1 MQEINGYNIIRNLGG
16 GSFGTTYQVNK
27 NGRDYALKLIR
38 ENIMDKEAV
47 ESKRIEREIRVLKE
61 IENPFVVKYIDD
73 GFISDGL
80 QKYRYIVMEYAE
92 GETLEQYLIN
102 NKITIQDACLLAK
115 NIFTGINALHGDNV
129 IHRDLKPA
137 NIMVTSKNLDIK
149 ILDFGISKLIDASTL
164 TVTGQ
169 MMGTFAYMPPEQLN
183 SAKDIDFR
191 ADFYSAAA
199 ILYEAISGERPLK
212 MNNQLEA
219 IRKILM
225 EIPEPLAKKTPAVPI
240 DISEMVEIL
249 LKKEPFER
257 SISFDEI
264 IVRLDR
270 HRKITNKTSA
280 KITSIYFNP
289 KLEFLPMTIHND
301 TKSVVEYHQQN
312 NIVGAIFS
320 APQVLHSPKNF
331 NLLAKE
337 EHLKLIID
345 PNTQTLGY
353 SAFTQKPT
361 YKKLPYVINPFK
373 KETPNDFLSASAIQK
388 RVKGVLDC
396 QINLGATLLLSPYH
410 FLDKDDSG
418 WINVDYNAYKES
430 KAYLLDS
437 NVNLPLYYGISLDI
451 EQYEDTNKLKD
462 LVNLITSANPEGYY
476 LQIAGSFDSTNSN
489 HYYSYAY
496 LVKLLAETKKE
507 IILTRI
513 NDFSLG
519 LLALGANTIASGL
532 GQSDNFR
539 EELLNKAE
547 KQTGGAVRRYYIES
561 LMGLFNQNILKDIL
575 STSAGKKC
583 ICNCMYCNGSVNPD
597 QLSQFNN
604 AINHHLFIKHHQVE
618 ELSILQPNARLKNFI
633 ERTSSA
639 IQLIKDINRELRIKN
654 FTHSHLETWREV
666 ILEVSKTKLNDAS
679 QF

>member
-16 GSFGTTYQVNK
+16 GSFGITYQVEK
-27 NGRDYALKLIR
+27 NGTHYALKLIR
-38 ENIMDKEAV
+38 ENIMDKEAL
-47 ESKRIEREIRVLKE
+47 ESRRIEREIRVLKE
-61 IENPFVVKYIDD
+61 IENQFVVKYIDD

-80 QKYRYIVMEYAE
+80 QKYRYIVMEYAG
-92 GETLEQYLIN
+92 GETLEQYLAK
-102 NKITIQDACLLAK
+102 NKLSIQDACLLAK
-115 NIFTGINALHGDNV
+115 NIFQGINALHGDNV

-169 MMGTFAYMPPEQLN
+169 MMGTYAYMPPEQLN
-183 SAKDIDFR
+183 SAKDIDYR
-191 ADFYSAAA
+191 ADFYSAAV
-199 ILYEAISGERPLK
+199 ILYEAISGERPLI
-212 MNNQLEA
+212 MSNQLEA

-225 EIPEPLAKKTPAVPI
+225 EIPEPLAKKTPTVPI

-257 SISFDEI
+257 SISYEEI

-270 HRKITNKTSA
+270 HRRITNRTYT
-280 KITSIYFNP
+280 KITSVYFNSN
-289 KLEFLPMTIHND
+289 LEFLPMTIHND
-301 TKSVVEYHQQN
+301 AKSVVEYHQQN
-312 NIVGAIFS
+312 NINGAIFS

-331 NLLAKE
+331 NSLAKE
-337 EHLKLIID
+337 SHLKLIID
-345 PNTQTLGY
+345 PSTQMLGY

-373 KETPNDFLSASAIQK
+373 KETPNDFLTATAIQQ

-396 QINLGATLLLSPYH
+396 QIKLGATLLLSPFH

-430 KAYLLDS
+430 KSYMLDS
-437 NVNLPLYYGISLDI
+437 SIKLPLYYGISLDI

-462 LVNLITSANPEGYY
+462 LVNLITSANPDGYY
-476 LQIAGSFDSTNSN
+476 LQISGSFDSTNSN

-519 LLALGANTIASGL
+519 LLALGANTIATGL

-561 LMGLFNQNILKDIL
+561 LMGLFNQNILQDIL
-575 STSAGKKC
+575 STNAGKKC
-583 ICNCMYCNGSVNPD
+583 VCNCMYCNGSVNPE

-604 AINHHLFIKHHQVE
+604 AINHHLFTKHQQVE
-618 ELSILQPNARLKNFI
+618 KLSALQPNERLRSFS
-633 ERTSSA
+633 ESTSSA
-639 IQLIKDINRELRIKN
+639 IQLIKDINREIRIKN
-654 FTHSHLETWREV
+654 FNHSHLETWRDV
-666 ILEVSKTKLNDAS
+666 ILEVSKAKLNNAS